1 MLASTTTRHLKTF
14 FDELDES
21 SKLVFPSLFLP
32 LEARVVIGF
41 RRAAEEGAICLR
53 ETFFFA
59 ATTTT
64 TFIHY
69 YYRTTQECMSGFF
82 APNHPP
88 WAIIEGEL
96 LNTVVDWELRVVK
109 NLIVFPTRKIRQISG
124 TDFLFFLFG
133 KKSLKK

>member
-53 ETFFFA
+53 ETFFLQPLP
-59 ATTTT
+59 TT

-82 APNHPP
+82 APNPYP
-88 WAIIEGEL
+88 
-96 LNTVVDWELRVVK
+96 
-109 NLIVFPTRKIRQISG
+109 
-124 TDFLFFLFG
+124 
-133 KKSLKK
+133 

>member
-53 ETFFFA
+53 ETFFLQPLPPLPSF
-59 ATTTT
+59 TTT
-64 TFIHY
+64 I
-69 YYRTTQECMSGFF
+69 
-82 APNHPP
+82 
-88 WAIIEGEL
+88 EL
-96 LNTVVDWELRVVK
+96 LRNV
-109 NLIVFPTRKIRQISG
+109 
-124 TDFLFFLFG
+124 
-133 KKSLKK
+133 